1 MIHDRNTHA
10 KTAGY
15 RKTVAALLLF
25 VLAGGAAAQT
35 SAQTSSQTKA
45 VLLVQRIDDVLYG
58 VDPISLAL
66 VDAHHVSGV
75 LVRVSATLSGS
86 VNQPIPPLSY
96 THFVADCRLPLRLGV
111 LSTASSPFD
120 LTPQGASARAR
131 LASATVV
138 LGSSMFV
145 KTKMLDASRSTA
157 EFACATS
164 QRPARAVQIAK
175 DLFENGGPSDM
186 RTALCDLRPNGAN
199 QTHEDVSVRFSDSE
213 KVVSVNNQWMST
225 GTVTDAEISFGSGP
239 ARWKIDRDTAEAS
252 LVTAAGT
259 VMFMGSC
266 IAVNKP

>member
-1 MIHDRNTHA
+1 MAFFHDTNLHA

-15 RKTVAALLLF
+15 RKTAIAMLLF
-25 VLAGGAAAQT
+25 ATCFGAHAQT
-35 SAQTSSQTKA
+35 AGQTKS

-75 LVRVSATLSGS
+75 LVRVN
-86 VNQPIPPLSY
+86 VNQPSPALGYI
-96 THFVADCRLPLRLGV
+96 HFVADCRLPMRMALLATA
-111 LSTASSPFD
+111 LSPLD

-131 LASATVV
+131 LAAANAS
-138 LGSSMFV
+138 LSSGLFL
-145 KTKMLDASRSTA
+145 KTRILDASRATA

-175 DLFENGGPSDM
+175 DLFEKGGPSDM
-186 RTALCDLRPNGAN
+186 RSALCDLRPDGAS
-199 QTHEDVSVRFSDSE
+199 QTREDVQVRFSDAE

-225 GTVTDAEISFGSGP
+225 GIVTDTEISFGRGP

-252 LVTAAGT
+252 LVTAAGK
-259 VMFMGSC
+259 VVFMGSC
-266 IAVNKP
+266 VASTKP